1 MISQKAGKARV
12 HPVSLTGL
20 AITMPAFVRASVM

>member
-12 HPVSLTGL
+12 HPVSLKGL
-20 AITMPAFVRASVM
+20 AITTPASMRVSVM